1 MLYSLPNFQGDDIM
15 KILTVI
21 YNLEKGGT
29 QRAAQVF
36 AEGYKELGHDSR
48 ILTLYGQGSRYDELM
63 KKDFIIYTSLNETSI
78 LKLLE
83 WSPDIIHIHSHGPK
97 YEDIMF
103 LLDSL
108 QVCNSKI
115 VETNV
120 FSTVSSWSNK
130 IDLSFQLSTWCQW
143 LYYLRGGENE
153 KNVYVP
159 YPVNT
164 QSFSRVAK
172 NIIDEFRIH
181 YNIPLDAFV
190 IGRIGQSFSG
200 KWSYTIVELFN
211 RVALINDNVYLVLVN
226 PPSNIL
232 SLAGESLY
240 RDRIIHIES
249 IYGDQNLSI
258 AYSSFDVV
266 YMGVEQGESFG
277 MVIPEAILCGTP
289 VISLAT
295 PWADNSQCEVTGNN
309 IGGYIV
315 NNVKSAVDI
324 INKMISK
331 DKKIQYDSKKGIAY
345 IKEKYDYL
353 NVAKMVV
360 SYAHGSQV
368 NNFDRLFTNNEIL
381 NILSN
386 AYDQPNFLTKLF
398 LRLNLRQLT
407 IYSSEYTSWKYLP
420 KRILNKILKRK
431 NNEL

>member
-1 MLYSLPNFQGDDIM
+1 M

-36 AEGYKELGHDSR
+36 AEGYKELGYDSR
-48 ILTLYGQGSRYDELM
+48 VLTLYGQGSRYNELK
-63 KKDFIIYTSLNETSI
+63 KKDFIIYTGLNGTNISKI
-78 LKLLE
+78 LE
-83 WSPDIIHIHSHGPK
+83 WSPDIIHIHSHGP
-97 YEDIMF
+97 EHGDIIY

-108 QVCNSKI
+108 EVCNSKI

-143 LYYLRGGENE
+143 LYSLRGGDNE

-159 YPVNT
+159 YPVKT
-164 QSFSRVAK
+164 ESFSRVSK
-172 NIIDEFRIH
+172 DIINEFRME

-200 KWSYTIVELFN
+200 KWSYTIIELFN
-211 RVALINDNVYLVLVN
+211 SVALINDKVYLVLVN
-226 PPSNIL
+226 PPANIL
-232 SLAGESLY
+232 SLADESLY

-258 AYSSFDVV
+258 AYSSFDVM

-309 IGGYIV
+309 IGGYVV
-315 NNVKSAVDI
+315 NNVKSAINI
-324 INKMISK
+324 INKMISQSN
-331 DKKIQYDSKKGIAY
+331 QYDPKKGIAY

-353 NVAKMVV
+353 NVAKMAIN
-360 SYAHGSQV
+360 YAQGSQV
-368 NNFDRLFTNNEIL
+368 NNIDELFTTNKIL
-381 NILSN
+381 NILNN
-386 AYDQPNFLTKLF
+386 AHDQPNVLTILF

-407 IYSSEYTSWKYLP
+407 IYSSGYTSWNYLP
-420 KRILNKILKRK
+420 KRILNKIFKRK
-431 NNEL
+431 K